1 MTMICHFFCRPAFGT
16 VRTGLEEAP
25 EDRTESGL
33 TPIFFLAYGGFGMRL
48 MRIFRGRRRASSPES
63 QRSGAESAIVGHRSG
78 RKRVSLCAVLAL
90 VVVSGCTDTEFYDL
104 DGGLRLFGDDRY
116 ATSAGVVTGFCAAE
130 CPAEIDLVVTTG
142 ANFPDGLTAASLGSA
157 VLTTK
162 PDVLPGPMVE
172 LLQNLTKAQT
182 ACGPDQLGFQ
192 CVAGHTIGTISLIGG
207 TSAVSTEVEVA
218 LREFGT
224 VVRIQGDNRYE
235 TALQVAAKVTLGVPK
250 TAIITTGGNFPD
262 ALAAGPLSLC
272 ANAPILL
279 NTPKAGLRSDVQKFI
294 TDNGIAKVYVIGGTA
309 VVSPDV
315 DSTLTGLGVTVQRL
329 AGESRAG
336 TAVKIAEEIAAP
348 SGCNLAPVGVVL
360 VNCDGFAD
368 ALSAGPL
375 ASKARS
381 PILCA
386 KKTGLPTETS
396 DYLKDFETVTGTYT
410 PIIAI
415 GGPNVITATVVQEA
429 TDAVNPGFT
438 SDDEVGPGIFLATQS
453 TTEPVPG
460 TTELTIVT
468 VFNDVQVAP
477 TPTVDVFASASALSP
492 IGLTADSS
500 TLSTVNG
507 EMKVLTNVYTVT
519 DPLMLPVIGTA
530 EVRIAVGDV
539 TDTAGLANKRVRKA
553 TIISCTPTDLMY
565 RACETLGVGTAAPVV
580 DTIKPVATV
589 DVLIHERFF
598 TVTYSEPV
606 TAATALD
613 PNNYVID
620 SGVYYSNGASFPY
633 PISPIDVTL
642 VGNTATITLSRPIE
656 DQDRFSV
663 KGEVIADLATPANLA
678 GATGRFSPRDPGFD
692 ARLGSNQNGSLRVA
706 NYETSWFFVIP
717 AGATAA
723 DQCVFT
729 IAVTRGGTEVQETEM
744 APYTFGGCTTSHP
757 FLGTETLVR
766 AVSLTFNGLQ
776 MTTGSFKP
784 GIPPF

>member
-1 MTMICHFFCRPAFGT
+1 VQLVP
-16 VRTGLEEAP
+16 
-25 EDRTESGL
+25 S
-33 TPIFFLAYGGFGMRL
+33 LA
-48 MRIFRGRRRASSPES
+48 
-63 QRSGAESAIVGHRSG
+63 
-78 RKRVSLCAVLAL
+78 
-90 VVVSGCTDTEFYDL
+90 VVAQK
-104 DGGLRLFGDDRY
+104 GLRLSGNDRY

-162 PDVLPGPMVE
+162 PDVLPGPIVA
-172 LLQNLTKAQT
+172 LLRNLTKAQT
-182 ACGPDQLGFQ
+182 ACGPDEPGFQ

-279 NTPKAGLRSDVQKFI
+279 NTPKAGLRSDVQEFI

-329 AGESRAG
+329 AGTSRAG

-348 SGCNLAPVGVVL
+348 SGCNLVPVGVVL

-396 DYLKDFETVTGTYT
+396 DYLKDFETVTGTTT

-415 GGPNVITATVVQEA
+415 GGPNAIPDTVLQEA
-429 TDAVNPGFT
+429 IDAVNPGFT

-460 TTELTIVT
+460 TTKLTIVT
-468 VFNDVQVAP
+468 VFDDVQVAP

-519 DPLMLPVIGTA
+519 DPSMLPVIGTA

-539 TDTAGLANKRVRKA
+539 TDIAGLANKRVRKA
-553 TIISCTPTDLMY
+553 TIISCTPTDLLY
-565 RACETLGVGTAAPVV
+565 RACEMIGVGTAAPVV

-656 DQDRFSV
+656 DHDSFSV
-663 KGEVIADLATPANLA
+663 KGGVIADLATPANLA
-678 GATGRFSPRDPGFD
+678 DATRRFSPRDPGFD
-692 ARLGSNQNGSLRVA
+692 AQLRSNLNGSLRGA

-723 DQCVFT
+723 DQCAFT

-776 MTTGSFKP
+776 MATGSFEP